1 MKHPRKDKQLGTKNG
16 RKESIEEDKPE
27 AIGKIRLEFTRQ
39 FVKRKTGNMTSVIA
53 FVYRLLLFKPFTN
66 YCY

>member
-16 RKESIEEDKPE
+16 RKESIEKDKPE

-39 FVKRKTGNMTSVIA
+39 FVKRKTGNMTSMIA
-53 FVYRLLLFKPFTN
+53 FVY
-66 YCY
+66 